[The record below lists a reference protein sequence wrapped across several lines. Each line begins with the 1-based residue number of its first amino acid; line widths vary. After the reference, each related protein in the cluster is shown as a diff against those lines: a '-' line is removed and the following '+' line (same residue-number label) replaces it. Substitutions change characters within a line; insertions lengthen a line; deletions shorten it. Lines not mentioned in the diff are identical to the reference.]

1 MEKENLLSKI
11 EKMLRLADKKRGGSI
26 HEADTAMGLVHKLL
40 KKNGLSMADVMTEEE
55 AQAADSSLDIKE
67 VEGAT
72 FKCSKV
78 PKWMTI
84 LVSVVNSITDTK
96 TLIRSFIPK
105 GKTYGTIKIIFIG
118 YSEDVAIANEL
129 FHYLRKSIT
138 KLSTKHQNSSEG
150 KHRQW
155 RSFAEGC
162 SCKLME
168 RTLELNR
175 KWTPEGTNAPCD
187 IDNFECDDDEDFDE
201 LDIDNWI
208 EDDDDDS
215 GDFGFGEE
223 THKKYEIIIA
233 NKKEKIDEYI
243 DQMEVEVESLST
255 SANMDHSSFHSG
267 TIAAEGISLKVHKL
281 VGKG

>member
-1 MEKENLLSKI
+1 MTSQKEQFYIQHIATLEKQVAE
-11 EKMLRLADKKRGGSI
+11 
-26 HEADTAMGLVHKLL
+26 LL
-40 KKNGLSMADVMTEEE
+40 KINETLVKKNSELTE
-55 AQAADSSLDIKE
+55 QVKKLTD
-67 VEGAT
+67 
-72 FKCSKV
+72 KV
-78 PKWMTI
+78 
-84 LVSVVNSITDTK
+84 
-96 TLIRSFIPK
+96 
-105 GKTYGTIKIIFIG
+105 
-118 YSEDVAIANEL
+118 A
-129 FHYLRKSIT
+129 

-243 DQMEVEVESLST
+243 DQMEVEEESLST
-255 SANMDHSSFHSG
+255 SANMDHSSFQSG